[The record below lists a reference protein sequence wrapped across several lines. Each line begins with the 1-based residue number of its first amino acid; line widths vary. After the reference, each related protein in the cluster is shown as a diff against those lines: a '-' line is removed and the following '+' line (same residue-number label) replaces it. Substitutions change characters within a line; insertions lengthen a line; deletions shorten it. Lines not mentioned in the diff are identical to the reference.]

1 MHETQNRVNV
11 SLVDA
16 TAPQLFIFY
25 VVHAVHATTERP
37 VALELDAEEGGEF
50 AVLKAPE
57 ILAVLA
63 FTRGEAP
70 PELRTDEGA

>member
-1 MHETQNRVNV
+1 MT
-11 SLVDA
+11 
-16 TAPQLFIFY
+16 
-25 VVHAVHATTERP
+25 
-37 VALELDAEEGGEF
+37 LEFDAEEGGEIT
-50 AVLKAPE
+50 VLKAPE